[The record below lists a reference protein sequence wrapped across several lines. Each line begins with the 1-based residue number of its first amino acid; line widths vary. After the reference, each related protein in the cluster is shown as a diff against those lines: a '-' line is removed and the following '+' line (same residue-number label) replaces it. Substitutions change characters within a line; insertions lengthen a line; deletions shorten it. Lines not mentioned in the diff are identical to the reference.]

1 MKPTNSK
8 TKDFDTVKTFRKIKD
23 KISTEI
29 KNMSFNE
36 FQAYLDKP
44 KSTAVNKD

>member
-8 TKDFDTVKTFRKIKD
+8 PKDFDTVKTFRKIKD
-23 KISTEI
+23 KISNEI

-36 FQAYLDKP
+36 FQAYLDKT
-44 KSTAVNKD
+44 KSTAANKS